1 MSASP
6 DSSAA
11 ARRPPALLGSS
22 ALLALGLAV
31 GQVLGYAVNVVGA
44 RVLGAVAFGEL
55 GALLNILLIGNV
67 VSLAV
72 QAVVARRVAR
82 GDDRTALG
90 RVALA
95 AAATETVLA
104 LVAVPLLALALH
116 LGPVPL
122 VALALAFLPLTLT
135 GFALG
140 GAQGDERFGALA
152 AQYALA
158 AALRSGLA
166 LVVLVATRSVTAT
179 ALAVLLG
186 SALGWFAVRPLG
198 AVPVPS
204 RGTVD
209 RAMAGETGRAAL
221 ALLAMFTLTS
231 VDVLLA
237 RALLSPEDAGQ
248 YAAGAILAKIAFWL
262 PQAVVVAVFPRLAN
276 AEPGALRRAL
286 LLLCGLGAL
295 EVVVA
300 VATGTWAVPL
310 LLGEGYGV
318 IAGSAGVFVL
328 AGAVLSVAYLVLYDR
343 LAADD
348 PRAAVLVWA
357 AVAVLV
363 VLVAT
368 IGRTSPVSV
377 AWCVVASGTLLSIAG
392 AALRVRREGGS

>member
-6 DSSAA
+6 DRSAD
-11 ARRPPALLGSS
+11 RRPSALLGSS

-44 RVLGAVAFGEL
+44 RVLGPVAFGEL

-82 GDDRTALG
+82 GGDRAALG

-95 AAATETVLA
+95 AAAAETVLA
-104 LVAVPLLALALH
+104 LVLVPVLAVVLH

-122 VALALAFLPLTLT
+122 VALALAFLPLALT

-140 GAQGDERFGALA
+140 GAQGDERFGALSL
-152 AQYALA
+152 QYAVA

-166 LVVLVATRSVTAT
+166 LVALVATRSVTAT

-186 SALGWFAVRPLG
+186 SVLGWFAVRPLG
-198 AVPVPS
+198 AVPTPT

-209 RAMAGETGRAAL
+209 RAIASETGRAAL

-276 AEPGALRRAL
+276 AEAGALRRAL
-286 LLLCGLGAL
+286 LLLVGLGAL
-295 EVVVA
+295 EVAAAA
-300 VATGTWAVPL
+300 VAGAWAVPL
-310 LLGEGYGV
+310 LLGDGYAV
-318 IAGSAGVFVL
+318 VAASAAVFVL

-348 PRAAVLVWA
+348 PRAAVLVWG

-363 VLVAT
+363 VLVVT
-368 IGRTSPVSV
+368 VGRTSPVSV
-377 AWCVVASGTLLSIAG
+377 AWCVVASGTLLTLAG
-392 AALRVRREGGS
+392 TALRSRREGGS

>member
-1 MSASP
+1 VSASP
-6 DSSAA
+6 DRAA
-11 ARRPPALLGSS
+11 ARRPSALLGSS

-44 RVLGAVAFGEL
+44 RVLGPVAFGEL

-82 GDDRTALG
+82 GGDRAALG

-95 AAATETVLA
+95 AAAAETVLA
-104 LVAVPLLALALH
+104 LVLVPVLAVVLH

-122 VALALAFLPLTLT
+122 VALALAFLPLALT

-140 GAQGDERFGALA
+140 GAQGDERFGALSL
-152 AQYALA
+152 QYAVA

-166 LVVLVATRSVTAT
+166 LVALVATRSVTAT

-186 SALGWFAVRPLG
+186 SVLGWFAVRPLG
-198 AVPVPS
+198 AVPTPT

-209 RAMAGETGRAAL
+209 RAIASETGRAAL

-276 AEPGALRRAL
+276 AEAGALRRAL
-286 LLLCGLGAL
+286 LLLVGLGAL
-295 EVVVA
+295 EVAAAA
-300 VATGTWAVPL
+300 VAGTWAVPL
-310 LLGEGYGV
+310 LLGDGYAV
-318 IAGSAGVFVL
+318 VAASAAVFVL

-343 LAADD
+343 LAEDD
-348 PRAAVLVWA
+348 PRAAVLVWG

-363 VLVAT
+363 VLVVT
-368 IGRTSPVSV
+368 VGRTSPVSV
-377 AWCVVASGTLLSIAG
+377 AWCVVASGTLLTLAG
-392 AALRVRREGGS
+392 TALRSRREGGS